1 MPTRA
6 RGVDERG
13 DDSVVDGDV
22 LAGVEAREIGRERG
36 GRGGA
41 GRRDAEVEQSIVSG
55 DVQSKRADDD
65 EGGTSVADDDVVDG
79 GGEGCFAGGVQGS
92 VDGEEGGV
100 RGQSAEHHPRG
111 ATGVVGVARGGEDG
125 GVVRVRVRVRDIRG
139 AVKLDLVFDDRG
151 AVGGDEAEE
160 RAHARARDVA
170 RAHDETIAD
179 GGEGVP
185 AFQSE
190 GDHLVRGEG
199 PGTVDGTAA
208 SEISVERAR
217 RGVTSRAPRAPALVR
232 SARVVDATLAR
243 VARRRKFSGR

>member
-1 MPTRA
+1 M
-6 RGVDERG
+6 
-13 DDSVVDGDV
+13 
-22 LAGVEAREIGRERG
+22 
-36 GRGGA
+36 
-41 GRRDAEVEQSIVSG
+41 EQSIVSG

-151 AVGGDEAEE
+151 AVGGT
-160 RAHARARDVA
+160 R
-170 RAHDETIAD
+170 
-179 GGEGVP
+179 P
-185 AFQSE
+185 
-190 GDHLVRGEG
+190 
-199 PGTVDGTAA
+199 
-208 SEISVERAR
+208 
-217 RGVTSRAPRAPALVR
+217 R
-232 SARVVDATLAR
+232 SARTPAPEMSHAPTT
-243 VARRRKFSGR
+243 RRSPTGGGGPRLSV